1 MYEFKIGVTRDG
13 RWWMVHIP
21 EIDGL
26 TQARR
31 LSEVETMA
39 REYIALD
46 RNLPFDEIQIETAS
60 VRIEEPAFRELLE
73 TAREIKSLRAKANEL
88 ERQAAEKRMS
98 TPTCSPPTAYQ
109 FATSPNS
116 STSRLSE
123 SANSQLLT
131 RCTLKSRPQQHTARR
146 AVRTPGG

>member
-1 MYEFKIGVTRDG
+1 MYQFKIEVTRDG
-13 RWWMVHIP
+13 RWWMVRIP
-21 EIDGL
+21 EIDGI

-88 ERQAAEKRMS
+88 ERQASDKAHEYAHWLTTYGVPVRDIAELLDV
-98 TPTCSPPTAYQ
+98 SPQ
-109 FATSPNS
+109 
-116 STSRLSE
+116 RV
-123 SANSQLLT
+123 SQL
-131 RCTLKSRPQQHTARR
+131 SNS
-146 AVRTPGG
+146 